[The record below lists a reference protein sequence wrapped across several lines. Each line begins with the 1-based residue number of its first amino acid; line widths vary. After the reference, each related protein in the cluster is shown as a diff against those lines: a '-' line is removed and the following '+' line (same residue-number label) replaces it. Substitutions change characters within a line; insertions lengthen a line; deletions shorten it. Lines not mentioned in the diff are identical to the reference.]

1 MAGSANHDSH
11 IRSRGFF
18 RLPYSGRAFI
28 RLHGRVPRFPF
39 PVEVGIGI
47 AIEDNSGMFIIGA
60 FPGLTFRTGN
70 GERETIGVA

>member
-1 MAGSANHDSH
+1 MEEFPVF
-11 IRSRGFF
+11 RS
-18 RLPYSGRAFI
+18 
-28 RLHGRVPRFPF
+28 PF